1 MHRILLEDGHKPL
14 VEAQRRLNPTM
25 KEVVRKEVLKWLDT
39 GVIYPIS
46 DSAWVS
52 PVQVVP
58 KKGGTTVIKTENN
71 ILLPSRTVTGW
82 RICIDYRKL
91 NKATRKDHFPLPFLD
106 QMLDRLAGYQYY
118 CFLDGYSG
126 YNQIAIA
133 PEDQEKTTFTCPYG
147 TFAFRRMP
155 FGLCNAPGTFQRCM
169 MAIFSDMVEKT
180 IEIFMDDFSVMGNSF
195 DNCLANLRAVLARC
209 EETNLVLN
217 WEKCHFMVQEGIVLG
232 HRISA
237 RGIEVDRAKIEAIE
251 KLPPPSSVKGIR
263 SFLGHAGFYRRFI
276 KDFSQIAKPLSNLLV
291 QGIPFE
297 FDSQCLQ
304 AFTVLKDK
312 LISAPIVMAPDW
324 SFPFELMCD
333 ASDYAIGAVLGQKRE
348 KIFQVIYYASRTLN
362 DAQLNYATTEKE
374 LLAIVFAFDKFRP
387 YLIGNKVVVHTDH
400 STIKYLMTKKDA
412 KPRLIRWV
420 LLLQEFDVEIR
431 DKKGTENLVADHL
444 SRLEGA
450 RDDVPVNDE
459 FPDEKL
465 FAIEDKRAVPSFADY
480 VNYLVAKVI
489 PPEFNYQK
497 KKRFFTH
504 LKHYYWEE
512 PILYRHCADQVIRRC
527 VPEDEMHSV
536 LDHCHTLPCGG
547 HFGGQRTAAKV
558 LQSGFYWPSLFKDAH
573 QFVSTCDKCQRM
585 GNISRKD
592 EPPMHPILE
601 VELFDLWGIDFMGPF
616 PASYNN
622 LYILLA
628 VDYVSKWVESIPT
641 RTNDAKVVAQFLRS
655 NIFSRFGTPRAL
667 ITDNGTHFCNKVID
681 KVLQK
686 YGVRHRTSLAYHP
699 QSNGQAE
706 VSNREIKYIL
716 EKTVNSSRK
725 DWSKKIDDALWAY
738 RTAFKTPLGMSPF
751 RLVYGKA
758 CHLPV
763 ELEHRAYW
771 ATRQLN
777 MDSTLAGEK
786 RLLQLSELDEFRN
799 EAYENARIYKEKTKA
814 WHDKHIT
821 RKEFTAGQQV
831 LLFNSRLKLFP
842 GKLKSRWSGP
852 FTVTKVF
859 SHGGAEVS
867 HPEKGTFIVASQRLK
882 PYYGGEFLAEKQI
895 IPLTAADEV

>member
-1 MHRILLEDGHKPL
+1 MSSRSGLTDLLETSLVENESKNLSEEAEEYVKWMDSFGHNRRKYFESLGEGAKTPVPSVEQPPKMEQKPLPSHLKYAYLGVESTLPVIISASLTALEEEKLLRILREHKHALGCSLADLKGIRPSMCMHRILLEDGHKPS

-46 DSAWVS
+46 DNAWVS

-58 KKGGTTVIKTENN
+58 KKGGTTVIRTENN

-106 QMLDRLAGYQYY
+106 QMLDRLAGHEYY

-133 PEDQEKTTFTCPYG
+133 PEDQEKTTSTCPYG

-169 MAIFSDMVEKT
+169 MAIFSDMVERT

-195 DNCLANLRAVLARC
+195 DNCLENLRTVLERC

-217 WEKCHFMVQEGIVLG
+217 WEKCHFMVQEGIILG
-232 HRISA
+232 YRISA

-297 FDSQCLQ
+297 FDSQCLH
-304 AFTVLKDK
+304 AFSVLKDK
-312 LISAPIVMAPDW
+312 LVSAPIVVAPDW

-333 ASDYAIGAVLGQKRE
+333 ASDFAIGAVLGQKRE

-400 STIKYLMTKKDA
+400 SAIKYLMTKKDA

-420 LLLQEFDVEIR
+420 LLLQEFDVEIK

-459 FPDEKL
+459 FPYEKL
-465 FAIEDKRAVPSFADY
+465 LSIEDKRAVPWFADY
-480 VNYLVAKVI
+480 VNYLMAKVV
-489 PPEFNYQK
+489 PPEFNYQQ
-497 KKRFFTH
+497 KKRFFAH

-527 VPEDEMHSV
+527 VPEDEMHNI
-536 LDHCHTLPCGG
+536 LYHCHTLPCGG

-558 LQSGFYWPSLFKDAH
+558 LLSGFY
-573 QFVSTCDKCQRM
+573 
-585 GNISRKD
+585 
-592 EPPMHPILE
+592 
-601 VELFDLWGIDFMGPF
+601 
-616 PASYNN
+616 
-622 LYILLA
+622 
-628 VDYVSKWVESIPT
+628 
-641 RTNDAKVVAQFLRS
+641 
-655 NIFSRFGTPRAL
+655 
-667 ITDNGTHFCNKVID
+667 
-681 KVLQK
+681 
-686 YGVRHRTSLAYHP
+686 
-699 QSNGQAE
+699 
-706 VSNREIKYIL
+706 
-716 EKTVNSSRK
+716 
-725 DWSKKIDDALWAY
+725 
-738 RTAFKTPLGMSPF
+738 
-751 RLVYGKA
+751 
-758 CHLPV
+758 
-763 ELEHRAYW
+763 
-771 ATRQLN
+771 
-777 MDSTLAGEK
+777 
-786 RLLQLSELDEFRN
+786 
-799 EAYENARIYKEKTKA
+799 
-814 WHDKHIT
+814 
-821 RKEFTAGQQV
+821 
-831 LLFNSRLKLFP
+831 
-842 GKLKSRWSGP
+842 
-852 FTVTKVF
+852 
-859 SHGGAEVS
+859 
-867 HPEKGTFIVASQRLK
+867 
-882 PYYGGEFLAEKQI
+882 
-895 IPLTAADEV
+895 

>member
-1 MHRILLEDGHKPL
+1 M
-14 VEAQRRLNPTM
+14 
-25 KEVVRKEVLKWLDT
+25 
-39 GVIYPIS
+39 
-46 DSAWVS
+46 
-52 PVQVVP
+52 
-58 KKGGTTVIKTENN
+58 
-71 ILLPSRTVTGW
+71 
-82 RICIDYRKL
+82 
-91 NKATRKDHFPLPFLD
+91 
-106 QMLDRLAGYQYY
+106 
-118 CFLDGYSG
+118 
-126 YNQIAIA
+126 
-133 PEDQEKTTFTCPYG
+133 
-147 TFAFRRMP
+147 
-155 FGLCNAPGTFQRCM
+155 
-169 MAIFSDMVEKT
+169 
-180 IEIFMDDFSVMGNSF
+180 
-195 DNCLANLRAVLARC
+195 
-209 EETNLVLN
+209 
-217 WEKCHFMVQEGIVLG
+217 
-232 HRISA
+232 
-237 RGIEVDRAKIEAIE
+237 
-251 KLPPPSSVKGIR
+251 
-263 SFLGHAGFYRRFI
+263 
-276 KDFSQIAKPLSNLLV
+276 
-291 QGIPFE
+291 
-297 FDSQCLQ
+297 
-304 AFTVLKDK
+304 
-312 LISAPIVMAPDW
+312 ISAPIVVAPDW

-348 KIFQVIYYASRTLN
+348 KIVQVIYYASRTLN

-400 STIKYLMTKKDA
+400 SAIKYLMTKKDA

-420 LLLQEFDVEIR
+420 LLLQEFDVEIK

-450 RDDVPVNDE
+450 KDDIPVNDE

-465 FAIEDKRAVPSFADY
+465 IVIEDKRATPWFADF

-489 PPEFNYQK
+489 PPEFNYQQ
-497 KKRFFTH
+497 KKRFFAH

-512 PILYRHCADQVIRRC
+512 PILYRHCANQVIRRC
-527 VPEDEMHSV
+527 VPEDEMHSI
-536 LDHCHTLPCGG
+536 LNHCHTLPCGG

-592 EPPMHPILE
+592 EPPMHPIFE

-616 PASYNN
+616 PASYSN

-628 VDYVSKWVESIPT
+628 VDYVSKWVEAIPT

-706 VSNREIKYIL
+706 VSNHEIKYIL

-725 DWSKKIDDALWAY
+725 DWSKKIDDALWEY

-751 RLVYGKA
+751 KLVYGKA

-771 ATRQLN
+771 ETRQLN
-777 MDSTLAGEK
+777 MDSTLASEK

-831 LLFNSRLKLFP
+831 VLFNSRLKLFP

-852 FTVTKVF
+852 FIVTKVF

-867 HPEKGTFIVASQRLK
+867 HPEKGTFTVATQRLK
-882 PYYGGEFLAEKQI
+882 PYYEGEFLADKQI